1 MIELNYSSAKGRQIY
16 ERGCHCEGFN
26 LYQVYNNPSWTKQ
39 AAYNK
44 CAVEFLETDDCKA
57 FSICSHNKFM
67 FTCSWLGK
75 KDGEDIMRYETANNS
90 YLIWLE
96 R

>member
-1 MIELNYSSAKGRQIY
+1 MIELNYSSKEGRKIHKRGSQYDGYILEDVYAKPSQAKRDAY
-16 ERGCHCEGFN
+16 VWCYNEYLNTEEG
-26 LYQVYNNPSWTKQ
+26 
-39 AAYNK
+39 
-44 CAVEFLETDDCKA
+44 EG
-57 FSICSHNKFM
+57 FSICSHNTFQ

-75 KDGEDIMRYETANNS
+75 LNGEVIMRYETANNS